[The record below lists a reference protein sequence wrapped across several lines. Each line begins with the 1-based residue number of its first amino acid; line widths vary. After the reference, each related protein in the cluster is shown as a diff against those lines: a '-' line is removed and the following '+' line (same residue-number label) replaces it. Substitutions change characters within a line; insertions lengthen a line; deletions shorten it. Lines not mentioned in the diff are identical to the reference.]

1 SLNQANLNGVNF
13 TSAMIYDADVTGA
26 SMERINLTNAQIY
39 GTGIAVGGGNP

>member
-1 SLNQANLNGVNF
+1 
-13 TSAMIYDADVTGA
+13 VTGA